1 MFILMVTLTGCATA
15 PKPQAADSSIV
26 LNHMKIK
33 IAAMEDQLTQKDQKI
48 EELRYEVKEL
58 AYQVETLDMS
68 GVIEPRKRTKR
79 SISSQKLKIKKDK
92 FEKILR
98 IPVAPKKV
106 QLALK
111 NAGYYSGRIDGKL
124 GSQTRKAIR
133 EFQKDHNLKIDG
145 IIGQKT
151 WKEIKNYLE

>member
-1 MFILMVTLTGCATA
+1 MGCATA
-15 PKPQAADSSIV
+15 PKSQVTNSPTA
-26 LNHMKIK
+26 LNSMQIK
-33 IAAMEDQLTQKDQKI
+33 IEAMEDQLAQKDQKI

-68 GVIEPRKRTKR
+68 GVIEPKKRRKT
-79 SISSQKLKIKKDK
+79 SSFSQKSKVKKGK
-92 FEKILR
+92 SEEILR
-98 IPVAPKKV
+98 ISVAPKKV

-111 NAGYYSGRIDGKL
+111 NAGYYSGSIDGKL